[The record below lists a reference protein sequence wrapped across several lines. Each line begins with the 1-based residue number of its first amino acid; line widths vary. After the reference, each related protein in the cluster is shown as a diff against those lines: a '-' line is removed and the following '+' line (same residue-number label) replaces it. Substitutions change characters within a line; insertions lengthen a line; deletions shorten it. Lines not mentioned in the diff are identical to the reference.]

1 MKTAMTE
8 TPATPKP
15 AALEGAELLEGE
27 DGGGGGGDV
36 VVPPGVGGVGV
47 PEAVTLTNNF

>member
-15 AALEGAELLEGE
+15 AALEGAELLEG
-27 DGGGGGGDV
+27 GGGDV
-36 VVPPGVGGVGV
+36 VVPPGGGGGDV
-47 PEAVTLTNNF
+47 PEDVEALTLMDNF